1 MKFVQSTRVMLALTA
16 ISPAFAATACG
27 GPASPVV
34 IVVDTP
40 VTVATTWNGRYDI
53 RTSIDINAPL
63 EIAPCSVITIAPG
76 AVISV
81 RNGGSIRALGT
92 AACPIR
98 IQSAKPAPAAGDW
111 ERIDIY
117 STASS
122 NSLFQHTEILHG
134 NASIYGVVW
143 VEDRAS
149 VGLDNV
155 RIAQCTGTGVQ
166 LAGTA
171 RLSTFSNVSFEAIGP
186 EVMKVGPVALASMG
200 RLSATGI
207 PNARVVLDGTTSAAA
222 ATWRS
227 LGVPLEVPSM
237 AIESGVI
244 EIEAGSIVRFAPDAV
259 ISVRNGGALRAL
271 GTAASPIVFESAK
284 PAQAAG
290 DWRRIEFYQTSSS
303 TNLLRNTT
311 VRHGGDALY
320 GVLWVEMGATLA
332 LESVTMNMNS
342 SCDVG
347 GEGTVNNTGSTI
359 TRCAM

>member
-1 MKFVQSTRVMLALTA
+1 MKFARSIRLALTVTAA
-16 ISPAFAATACG
+16 IPVFSAGCG
-27 GPASPVV
+27 GAGPVV
-34 IVVDTP
+34 IVVETP

-53 RTSIDINAPL
+53 RTSIDITAPL

-76 AVISV
+76 ATLSV
-81 RNGGSIRALGT
+81 RDGGSIRALGT

-98 IQSAKPAPAAGDW
+98 FQSAKPVPAAGDW
-111 ERIDIY
+111 SRIDIY
-117 STASS
+117 SSASS

-134 NASIYGVVW
+134 DASIYGVVW

-155 RIAQCTGTGVQ
+155 RIAQSSGTGVR
-166 LAGTA
+166 LVNTA
-171 RLSTFSNVSFEAIGP
+171 RLSTFSNVRFEAIGP

-200 RLSATGI
+200 PLSATGI
-207 PNARVVLDGTTSAAA
+207 PNARVVLDGTNSAAA
-222 ATWRS
+222 ATWRA

-237 AIESGVI
+237 AITSGAI
-244 EIEAGSIVRFAPDAV
+244 EIEAGSVVRFAPEAV
-259 ISVRNGGALRAL
+259 IAVRDGGALRSL
-271 GTAASPIVFESAK
+271 GTAASPVVFESAK

-290 DWRRIEFYQTSSS
+290 DWRRIEFYQSSSS

-311 VRHGGDALY
+311 VRHGGDPMY

-347 GEGTVNNTGSTI
+347 GEGTVNNTGSTVA
-359 TRCAM
+359 RCAM